1 MALPCQPRCLPSGD
15 PCWLG
20 DRVSSASSFSAPP
33 PSLPVPTCMLLPS
46 HLPPDELLHTH
57 LTFPRMLKAP
67 LVSPALTALLYIQLP
82 SWCLPGGLQAPCSP
96 RSQNPVSMTPTCT
109 TASWVPAS
117 VNGMHT
123 RCGQASIPGAS
134 PPFSLLGQ
142 SITMACQRHMRH
154 VFQGGPPPGGHRPD
168 HPLSYP
174 AAYRLH
180 KTARGDSPQIPPILP
195 LLPAQGP
202 TQMLLPLRSGK
213 APPLTQRVLKAPGHL
228 LVQLPLQL
236 FPSRHFS
243 ANHTECHPV
252 PLSPFP
258 LAFHLLLHSLPR
270 PPPATAGYYL
280 SVSFRALPMGPFL
293 QSPLSHTR
301 GPGGPTHSSFTAPV
315 ELCVLL
321 WPLTGWSPLAPWR
334 GGHVCLIHW
343 CIPRA

>member
-1 MALPCQPRCLPSGD
+1 
-15 PCWLG
+15 
-20 DRVSSASSFSAPP
+20 
-33 PSLPVPTCMLLPS
+33 
-46 HLPPDELLHTH
+46 
-57 LTFPRMLKAP
+57 MLKTP

-82 SWCLPGGLQAPCSP
+82 SWRLPGGLQAPCNP
-96 RSQNPVSMTPTCT
+96 RSQNPVSMPPTCT

-123 RCGQASIPGAS
+123 RWWPGQHPWCLHILQSCRSVHYHGPSTPHATCVPGRPTS
-134 PPFSLLGQ
+134 GRPQGRPSSLLP
-142 SITMACQRHMRH
+142 CC
-154 VFQGGPPPGGHRPD
+154 
-168 HPLSYP
+168 
-174 AAYRLH
+174 LH
-180 KTARGDSPQIPPILP
+180 KTARGDSPQIPPIWP
-195 LLPAQGP
+195 LLAAQGP

-213 APPLTQRVLKAPGHL
+213 ALPLTQRVLKAPGHL

-258 LAFHLLLHSLPR
+258 LVFHLPLHSFPR
-270 PPPATAGYYL
+270 PPPATAGYSL

-315 ELCVLL
+315 ELCVLS
-321 WPLTGWSPLAPWR
+321 WPLTGWSLLAPWR
-334 GGHVCLIHW
+334 GDTSASSTGASPGPSTVPDALQVLGRHCWTDGSQARAFFPHVC
-343 CIPRA
+343 